1 MSNMIITATLR
12 CYKRGNYC
20 EASFS
25 PLWISSLF
33 HSWLLAKH
41 SDLWVRDHL
50 FFQMWGPD
58 HRNTVG
64 PSHDPC
70 SVEGGWCSAVPD
82 HQWAISWLWPIVLSL
97 CALWSSPL
105 EKSVSAT
112 NLWLYTWQRFQ
123 QGTTVSQVEVTCN
136 VEYWRIQLRILISMK
151 TYQWSGGPDGIW
163 DLCIWIASRFQNLPH
178 FAPLLYITH

>member
-1 MSNMIITATLR
+1 MKEEFLFNNDVTFPEMSNMIITATLR

-136 VEYWRIQLRILISMK
+136 VEY
-151 TYQWSGGPDGIW
+151 
-163 DLCIWIASRFQNLPH
+163 
-178 FAPLLYITH
+178 